1 MEQPSHGKQMIEFFE
16 VFHVFYDLME
26 EYMEKLGSGNGLL
39 YLYCK
44 DQFLYY
50 NFFPLSLS
58 SLFLSSMKRK
68 LVYGIICL
76 SGFIGSQKLL
86 DWKLLF
92 SK

>member
-16 VFHVFYDLME
+16 VFHVFYDPME

-50 NFFPLSLS
+50 NLVPLSLS
-58 SLFLSSMKRK
+58 SLF
-68 LVYGIICL
+68 
-76 SGFIGSQKLL
+76 FIKHEEKVGLWNHLL
-86 DWKLLF
+86 DWIHWKPEF
-92 SK
+92 T